1 MYNDELYHY
10 GVLGMRWGRRKSA
23 LNRQNASNY
32 KGRGLTVSQASR
44 QDKKDYRDTKR
55 KTKEENRNEKK
66 QLKAEKKANKTKW
79 STAKKVAV
87 GSVITAGVLG
97 TVIGSAKWHL
107 SRTGFDFENSSNK
120 GKRIVDKILSAP
132 AKIAFSPLRSIADDM
147 DAEFAKNFGGG

>member
-44 QDKKDYRDTKR
+44 QA
-55 KTKEENRNEKK
+55 
-66 QLKAEKKANKTKW
+66 KAEKKTNKTKW

-97 TVIGSAKWHL
+97 TIIGSAKWHL
-107 SRTGFDFENSSNK
+107 SRTGFEFENSSNK

>member
-44 QDKKDYRDTKR
+44 QAKS
-55 KTKEENRNEKK
+55 
-66 QLKAEKKANKTKW
+66 EKKANKTKW

-97 TVIGSAKWHL
+97 TIIGSAKWHL
-107 SRTGFDFENSSNK
+107 SRTGFEFENSSNK

>member
-44 QDKKDYRDTKR
+44 QAKS
-55 KTKEENRNEKK
+55 EKK
-66 QLKAEKKANKTKW
+66 TNKTKW
-79 STAKKVAV
+79 STVKKVAV
-87 GSVITAGVLG
+87 GSFITAGVLG
-97 TVIGSAKWHL
+97 TIIGSAKWHL
-107 SRTGFDFENSSNK
+107 SRTGFEFENSSNK

-147 DAEFAKNFGGG
+147 DAEFDKNFGGG